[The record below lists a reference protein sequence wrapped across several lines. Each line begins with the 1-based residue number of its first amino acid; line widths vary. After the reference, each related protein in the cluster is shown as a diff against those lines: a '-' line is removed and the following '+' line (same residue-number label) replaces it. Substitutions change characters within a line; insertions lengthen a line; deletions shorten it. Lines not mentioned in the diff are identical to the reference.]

1 MLPTHGR
8 YPYSIIDRRADYSWP
23 NGKRLAFY
31 VCFNIEYFAFGSGLG
46 PDIGLGNPPP
56 NHRGYAWRD
65 YGNRVGLW
73 RMLDLM
79 DELGL
84 PAAHNANSALYEHHP
99 QIFERIRARGDEV
112 VGHGRTNSEKQAG
125 MWEADERR
133 LIDEATEVI
142 ERNEGRSPKG
152 WLGPWLAETW
162 TTPDL
167 LKEAGYTYLLDWSCD
182 DQPFWMRTR
191 AGPILSVPYPLEVN
205 DSPAI
210 VYRNFTARDFAD
222 MIVEQ
227 FDEMVD
233 QCIKQPL
240 CCPIALH
247 TFIMGQ
253 PFRLRSLRRAFE
265 HCLGHPKRDLVWFT
279 RPGEVADH
287 CYGLPAGVLVS
298 AGP

>member
-8 YPYSIIDRRADYSWP
+8 YPYSIIDRRPDYSWP

-31 VCFNIEYFAFGSGLG
+31 VCFNIEYFAFGTGLG

-73 RMLDLM
+73 RMFDLM

-84 PAAHNANSALYEHHP
+84 PAAHNVNSALYERHP
-99 QIFERIRARGDEV
+99 EVFERIRARGDEV
-112 VGHGRTNSEKQAG
+112 VGHGRTNSEKQSG
-125 MWEADERR
+125 MWEADELR
-133 LIDEATEVI
+133 LIREATETI
-142 ERNEGRSPKG
+142 TRNEGRAPKG
-152 WLGPWLAETW
+152 WMGPWLAETW

-167 LKEAGYTYLLDWSCD
+167 LKEAGYIYVLDWSCD

-191 AGPILSVPYPLEVN
+191 AGPILSVPYPLEIN

-222 MIVEQ
+222 MIVDQ
-227 FDEMVD
+227 FDEMID
-233 QCIKQPL
+233 QCNEQPL
-240 CCPIALH
+240 CFPISLH
-247 TFIMGQ
+247 TFIVGQ
-253 PFRLRSLRRAFE
+253 PFRLRALRQAFG
-265 HCLGHPKRDLVWFT
+265 HCLGHPKKELVWFT
-279 RPGEVADH
+279 RPGEVADY
-287 CYGLPAGVLVS
+287 CYGLPEGVLV
-298 AGP
+298 AA

>member
-8 YPYSIIDRRADYSWP
+8 YPYSIIDRRPDYSSP

-31 VCFNIEYFAFGSGLG
+31 VCLNIEYFAFGTGLG
-46 PDIGLGNPPP
+46 SDIGLGNPPP

-73 RMLDLM
+73 RMLDMM

-99 QIFERIRARGDEV
+99 QIFERIRGRGDEV
-112 VGHGRTNSEKQAG
+112 IGHGRTNSEKQVG

-133 LIDEATEVI
+133 LIGEATEI
-142 ERNEGRSPKG
+142 IKRYEGSPPKG
-152 WLGPWLAETW
+152 WLGPWLAESW

-205 DSPAI
+205 NSPAI
-210 VYRNFTARDFAD
+210 AYRNYTARDFAD
-222 MIVEQ
+222 MVVEQ
-227 FDEMVD
+227 FDEMID
-233 QCIKQPL
+233 QCSEQPL

-253 PFRLRSLRRAFE
+253 PFRLRSLRRALK
-265 HCLGHPKRDLVWFT
+265 HCLDHPRKELVWFT
-279 RPGEVADH
+279 RPGEVADY
-287 CYGLPAGVLVS
+287 CYGLGEGVLVS
-298 AGP
+298 ADL

>member
-1 MLPTHGR
+1 
-8 YPYSIIDRRADYSWP
+8 
-23 NGKRLAFY
+23 
-31 VCFNIEYFAFGSGLG
+31 
-46 PDIGLGNPPP
+46 
-56 NHRGYAWRD
+56 
-65 YGNRVGLW
+65 
-73 RMLDLM
+73 
-79 DELGL
+79 
-84 PAAHNANSALYEHHP
+84 
-99 QIFERIRARGDEV
+99 
-112 VGHGRTNSEKQAG
+112 
-125 MWEADERR
+125 